1 MKKILFCSIIIFIL
15 FFSVGVKASTVVAPY
30 QPLLISAIVI
40 SPGGQGGGGGGGG
53 GDYTVP
59 TSVTF
64 SGRAYPSSKVSLLK
78 DGQLVTT
85 TIAGPD
91 SKFLI
96 TLNSGLSNSNYLFS
110 LYSEDSAGRHST
122 LFNVSL
128 FITSGVATTVS
139 GIFITPTIAVDK
151 SQVKQGDN
159 LIIFGQSTPTSD
171 IVISVHSPIEIFKS
185 THSDQNGAYLLNL
198 DTSFLDYG
206 QHQTKSKAS
215 VSNEIST
222 FGPIAT
228 FKVGSSNIFTKGES
242 CSSLADLNNDC
253 KVNLV
258 DFSILAYW
266 YKRVNPP
273 VKVDLNKDGKVNIT
287 DFSIMAYYWTG

>member
-1 MKKILFCSIIIFIL
+1 MKESLIYFAITFTL
-15 FFSVGVKASTVVAPY
+15 FFGVQTQALTIVSPP
-30 QPLLISAIVI
+30 QPLLISAIVVV
-40 SPGGQGGGGGGGG
+40 PGGGGGGGEG
-53 GDYTVP
+53 YTVP

-78 DGQLVTT
+78 DGQLVIT

-96 TLNSGLSNSNYLFS
+96 TLNSGLGDGNYLFS
-110 LYSEDSAGRHST
+110 LYGEDSSGRHST
-122 LFNVSL
+122 LFNVTL
-128 FITSGVATTVS
+128 YITSGTATTVS
-139 GIFITPTIAVDK
+139 GIFLAPTIAVDK

-159 LIIFGQSTPTSD
+159 LAIFGQSAPTSD
-171 IVISVHSPIEIFKS
+171 IIISVHSPIEIFEN
-185 THSDQNGAYLLNL
+185 THSDQNGIYLYNL
-198 DTSFLDYG
+198 DTSFLNYG

-215 VSNEIST
+215 IANEIST
-222 FGPIAT
+222 FGSIVT
-228 FKVGSSNIFTKGES
+228 FNVGSSSIFKGNE
-242 CSSLADLNNDC
+242 CSVIADLNNDC

-266 YKRVNPP
+266 YRRANLPA
-273 VKVDLNKDGKVNIT
+273 KVDLNKDGKINIV